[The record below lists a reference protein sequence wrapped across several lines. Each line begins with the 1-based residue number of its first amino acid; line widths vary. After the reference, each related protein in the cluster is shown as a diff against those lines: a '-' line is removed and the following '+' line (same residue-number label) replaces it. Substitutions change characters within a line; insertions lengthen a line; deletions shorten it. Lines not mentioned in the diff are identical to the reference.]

1 MSVCCQHPSVPQ
13 VGVLICSLAAVS
25 AVLQLQAA
33 CSCSVSRLQRGT
45 RGPLTSPDS
54 IIITGVSAPCHLNL
68 IFFIKFPSFGAFL
81 PLSSIH
87 LFVKLTTQRPS
98 SRVAAEAPL
107 SDANIRTNRPLEL
120 LSCKPDQT
128 RGEGEHHND
137 LVIRNVQT
145 CRSQETFSR

>member
-1 MSVCCQHPSVPQ
+1 MLSAPICPPSGSIDLQSGCSVCS
-13 VGVLICSLAAVS
+13 AA
-25 AVLQLQAA
+25 AA
-33 CSCSVSRLQRGT
+33 GRLHRCSVSRLQRGT

-54 IIITGVSAPCHLNL
+54 IIITGVSAPCHLHL

-128 RGEGEHHND
+128 RGEGEQHNN

-145 CRSQETFSR
+145 CRSPETFSR